1 VGFVPGVT
9 LRKWRTVW
17 EERFP
22 RVPLETIEVT
32 EEEQRRA
39 LLTGA
44 VDLCLVRLPLDTDA
58 LHLIPLYEEV
68 CVAWS
73 SKDHP
78 LEAVTE
84 LTLEDLAGEV
94 LLTSPTP
101 DAIQQAAFADAV
113 LLVPMSIAR
122 TFSRRDMVYRPV
134 TDAPTTR
141 IGLAWRAD
149 DERPWIAEF
158 VGVVRGRTANS
169 SRTAS
174 ERAAQSGSA
183 GASGRTGQRQAARRD
198 DRRPRRGPGTGR
210 GRRR

>member
-1 VGFVPGVT
+1 MRST
-9 LRKWRTVW
+9 SSL
-17 EERFP
+17 
-22 RVPLETIEVT
+22 
-32 EEEQRRA
+32 
-39 LLTGA
+39 
-44 VDLCLVRLPLDTDA
+44 
-58 LHLIPLYEEV
+58 LYEEV

-84 LTLEDLAGEV
+84 LTLDDLAGEV

-149 DERPWIAEF
+149 DEQSLDRR
-158 VGVVRGRTANS
+158 VHRGRP
-169 SRTAS
+169 RQDR
-174 ERAAQSGSA
+174 EQFPDRLRAGSPVREC
-183 GASGRTGQRQAARRD
+183 GGQRTNA
-198 DRRPRRGPGTGR
+198 GR
-210 GRRR
+210 GRRPAATIADRGGVPVQAAVGAAEPVAGDRQARAGGSRHRPRRRRGGR